1 MKNIIFNIN
10 NLKCAYKKSKR
21 PVLEIDELEI
31 EKGETTFFI
40 GSSGVGKS
48 TILESLGLMN
58 QTIRK
63 NKNSTLDYYYY
74 NEKVKKDDKNVILN
88 YGKKMKKNFLSLE
101 KNILIL
107 FSNPIIYLIHWMPI
121 KIL

>member
-48 TILESLGLMN
+48 TILES
-58 QTIRK
+58 
-63 NKNSTLDYYYY
+63 
-74 NEKVKKDDKNVILN
+74 
-88 YGKKMKKNFLSLE
+88 
-101 KNILIL
+101 
-107 FSNPIIYLIHWMPI
+107 
-121 KIL
+121 

>member
-21 PVLEIDELEI
+21 SVLEIDELEI

-63 NKNSTLDYYYY
+63 NKNSTL
-74 NEKVKKDDKNVILN
+74 N
-88 YGKKMKKNFLSLE
+88 Y
-101 KNILIL
+101 
-107 FSNPIIYLIHWMPI
+107 
-121 KIL
+121 